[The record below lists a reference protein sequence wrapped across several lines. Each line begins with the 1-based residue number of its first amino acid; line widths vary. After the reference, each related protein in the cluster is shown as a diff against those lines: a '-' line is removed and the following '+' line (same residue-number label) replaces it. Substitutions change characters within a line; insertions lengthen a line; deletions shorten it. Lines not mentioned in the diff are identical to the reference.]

1 MFEYAKALLGL
12 YLPEKAEGQSMV
24 EWALILALVSVV
36 AIAILTQI
44 GGGIKNVLTEV
55 SNALGGATGS

>member
-12 YLPEKAEGQSMV
+12 YLPKKAEGQSLV

-36 AIAILTQI
+36 AIAILATI
-44 GGGIKNVLTEV
+44 GGNIVNVLQQV
-55 SNALGGATGS
+55 ANALGGTGS